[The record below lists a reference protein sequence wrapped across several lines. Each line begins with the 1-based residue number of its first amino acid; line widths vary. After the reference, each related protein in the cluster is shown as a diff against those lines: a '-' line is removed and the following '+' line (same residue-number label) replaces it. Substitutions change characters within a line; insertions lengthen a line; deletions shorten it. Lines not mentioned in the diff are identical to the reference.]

1 MGQTVKE
8 RTLEFIKFKNISMKE
23 FEKRCGLSSGYV
35 TSMRK
40 GYGENKL
47 NNVLHAF
54 PDLNRDWLLYNEGDM
69 LKSDTI
75 KPITSYIQENL
86 VYLDYVS
93 VNAAA
98 SFVESMYDTVY
109 SFDKYGVMPEVGEE
123 LGNDDIVFQIEG
135 ESMYPTIPNG
145 SKILAK
151 RIPEGMWES
160 ASGVVVVVYNKTLT
174 VKRILKNSLF
184 ADNILTLKAD
194 NPTHGQV
201 DVSRSEIRG
210 MWKAIRIVSQKIL

>member
-1 MGQTVKE
+1 
-8 RTLEFIKFKNISMKE
+8 MKE
-23 FEKRCGLSSGYV
+23 FERRCKLSTGYV

-40 GYGENKL
+40 GYGIEKL
-47 NNVLHAF
+47 NNVLRAF
-54 PDLNRDWLLYNEGDM
+54 PDLNRDWLLYGEGEM
-69 LKSDTI
+69 LKTDHT
-75 KPITSYIQENL
+75 KPVTPYIQENL
-86 VYLDYVS
+86 VYLNYVS
-93 VNAAA
+93 VSASA
-98 SFVESMYDTVY
+98 SFVESLYDTIY
-109 SFDKYGVMPEVGEE
+109 TFDKYGIIPEPDEI
-123 LGNDDIVFQIEG
+123 LDNDNVIFQIDG

-145 SKILAK
+145 AKILAK

-184 ADNILTLKAD
+184 TDNILTLKAD

-201 DVSRSEIRG
+201 DVSRCEIRG